1 MKKVKNLNM
10 NNSTDFPQ
18 LSFALGNI
26 GQPDT
31 IYITTDPSVN
41 KLMFTIATNTA
52 GTQFTAGPLVRVKN
66 AADTKSS
73 LLYLD
78 LSALQI
84 PPDDFQKIVC
94 SAADWQFQLN
104 AGSIIAMSP
113 TKDQT
118 INPGDNISI
127 SISNLVMPNP
137 PSSPNLN
144 LPVTY
149 YRVEPITIGDLPQVV
164 FFKVLLQNAPDGKED
179 LHDAIDCVLTTDPYI
194 VTTIGDYAQVENDL
208 TFAFKPGKTPVV
220 VKAGPKTTF
229 TVTFVYAPN
238 QPGYGALTTP
248 QSAVDNIV
256 IAQGENGVT
265 WTVTPNGD
273 AQNPS
278 WILQPPGN
286 APIVGTGIGALVS
299 FFITD
304 IVTRFEPGSTLMYV
318 QYKDVPGY
326 NDGSWSIVLTKIPHV
341 SISDLKLTPN
351 PASISGGEASVTIT
365 WKAKDYVS
373 LMLMPF
379 YQDVTQQT
387 SFTATLKRS
396 TVISLVATGAASSAN
411 LAVMTK
417 TADVLP
423 VINSFQVQPTDIYY
437 NNYPH
442 DAKFY
447 WDVDTNDAVLLV
459 EDATKNS
466 ETVPKSGTKIV
477 SITTPGM
484 WSLIPQDTSNLY
496 TLLRN
501 VLVQSFKLDAQ
512 TNTCAFAPAAAAA
525 SPAAEF
531 IAVLDNAGGTV
542 HIKNA
547 LDFSEFTTPISTGG
561 APIDEV
567 FSHSGTYLFILNSVS
582 KTPSFGSVAV
592 IRISRD
598 AGTGA
603 FTFSLL
609 TSIQFDGQPVR
620 IAISNDDRYIFAT
633 TSLVGFGGLVVIENT
648 GVDKFSFKQNIQLG
662 QSPGGIAVDPAGL
675 NVYVAIAGDNSIAVM
690 GYSSVDDAFTYNRS
704 ITNLP
709 QNPVDIA
716 VADGAG
722 KTLLIA
728 CPATNKL
735 MIVDYDDDGTS
746 PRQVLDMGRRPVR
759 ISSTP
764 DRAYALI
771 INQDSSD
778 ATLISCYRG
787 TGTCTIV
794 ENHIDTGNKPV
805 AVSATYDGT
814 SFVLANSE
822 NNVVGLNLIN
832 YQLRNT
838 SVNIGQQLTDVIAT
852 TDGLKT
858 VMWHNAL
865 FSSINPGNT
874 PGIFIYET
882 SSGSVSTRFDND
894 KIIKCIFAPGVPTLL
909 MYMAKADLDSIAVV
923 ETLKF
928 TQKTTIPVPKG
939 EGGVSR
945 FPIDLGIS
953 ANSMNLYAVTRDASG
968 KYSFLAYVYDAT
980 AGSYSLKTDVP
991 LFTNASTANN
1001 VILRNTLDGNN
1012 VFVLSSLDKKIWAL
1026 TRNSEGVYVPGKT
1039 QVNLPFLA
1047 KTMAAS
1053 PDNGT
1058 LYVLLQQ
1065 NMKTAIVVVNIPD
1078 LSSLEYLFPS
1088 SYSLLVNF
1096 QQAVISPD
1104 GTRLFVTDA
1113 NTAGVRIISTTT
1125 LRVIQTLFWDNV
1137 EYPMGIAMQPNG
1149 AVLYLTGF
1157 NSNNMVMIN
1166 QIS

>member
-1 MKKVKNLNM
+1 M
-10 NNSTDFPQ
+10 NNSSDFPQ
-18 LSFALGNI
+18 LSFAIDNV
-26 GQPDT
+26 GQPGT

-41 KLMFTIATNTA
+41 KLTFTIATNTA
-52 GTQFTAGPLVRVKN
+52 GTQFTAGQLVRLKD
-66 AADTKSS
+66 AAETTSS

-84 PPDDFQKIVC
+84 PPGDFQKIVC
-94 SAADWQFQLN
+94 SAPGWQFQLN
-104 AGSIIAMSP
+104 TGSIIDMTP

-118 INPGDNISI
+118 LNPGDNISV
-127 SISNLVMPNP
+127 SISNLVLPNP
-137 PSSPNLN
+137 PLAPNLN
-144 LPVTY
+144 LPVTF
-149 YRVEPITIGDLPQVV
+149 YRVDPITIGDLPQVV

-208 TFAFKPGKTPVV
+208 TFALKPGKSPVV
-220 VKAGPKTTF
+220 VKAGPKTIF
-229 TVTFVYAPN
+229 IVTFVYAPN

-256 IAQGENGVT
+256 IAQGENAVT
-265 WTVTPNGD
+265 WTVTPDAD

-278 WILQPPGN
+278 WILQPPTDT
-286 APIVGTGIGALVS
+286 PIVGTGIGALVS

-326 NDGSWSIVLTKIPHV
+326 NDGSWTIVLTKIPHV
-341 SISDLKLTPN
+341 SISDLTLTPN
-351 PASISGGEASVTIT
+351 PASISDGEASVTIS

-387 SFTATLKRS
+387 SFPAKLKRS
-396 TVISLVATGAASSAN
+396 TVISLVATGAASGAN

-423 VINSFQVQPTDIYY
+423 VINSFQVQPTGIYY
-437 NNYPH
+437 NDYPH

-447 WDVDTNDAVLLV
+447 WDVDTNDTVLLV

-466 ETVPKSGTKIV
+466 ETVSKTGTKIV
-477 SITTPGM
+477 SITRPGM

-501 VLVQSFKLDAQ
+501 VLIQSFKLDAQ
-512 TNTCAFAPAAAAA
+512 SNTCAFAPAAAAA

-542 HIKNA
+542 DIKNA
-547 LDFSEFTTPISTGG
+547 LDFSEFTTPIPTGG
-561 APIDEV
+561 APVDVV
-567 FSHSGTYLFILNSVS
+567 FSHSGTYLFVLNSIS
-582 KTPSFGSVAV
+582 GTLTSGSVAA
-592 IRISRD
+592 IRITRD

-603 FTFSLL
+603 FTFNLL
-609 TSIQFDGQPVR
+609 TSIPFDGQPAR
-620 IAISNDDRYIFAT
+620 IAISDDDRYIFAT
-633 TSLVGFGGLVVIENT
+633 TSLVGSGRLVIIENT
-648 GVDKFSFKQNIQLG
+648 GVDKFSLKQSITLG
-662 QSPGGIAVDPAGL
+662 QSPGGIAVDPSGL
-675 NVYVAIAGDNSIAVM
+675 NVYVAVAGDNSVAVM

-728 CPATNKL
+728 CPATSKL

-746 PRQVLDMGRRPVR
+746 PRQVLDMGKRPIRV
-759 ISSTP
+759 SSTP

-771 INQDSSD
+771 INQGSSD
-778 ATLISCYRG
+778 ATLVSCYRG
-787 TGTCTIV
+787 TGTVKIV
-794 ENHIDTGNKPV
+794 ESGIKTGNKPV
-805 AVSATYDGT
+805 VISATYDGN
-814 SFVLANSE
+814 SFLLANGE
-822 NNVVGLNLIN
+822 NKVLTLNLIN

-838 SVNIGQQLTDVIAT
+838 SVNIGKQPTNVIAT

-865 FSSINPGNT
+865 FSGIQPDYT

-894 KIIKCIFAPGVPTLL
+894 KIIKCIFDPGIPTLL
-909 MYMAKADLDSIAVV
+909 MYMAKADMDSIAVV

-953 ANSMNLYAVTRDASG
+953 ANSMNLYTVTRDASG
-968 KYSFLAYVYDAT
+968 NYSFLAYAYDTT

-1001 VILRNTLDGNN
+1001 VILRNTPDGNN
-1012 VFVLSSLDKKIWAL
+1012 VFVLSTLDKKIWAL
-1026 TRNSEGVYVPGKT
+1026 TRNSKGVYAPAKT
-1039 QVNLPFLA
+1039 QVSLPFLA
-1047 KTMAAS
+1047 KTMVAS
-1053 PDNGT
+1053 PDNST

-1125 LRVIQTLFWDNV
+1125 LRVIQTLSWDSV
-1137 EYPMGIAMQPNG
+1137 QYPMGIAMQPNG